1 MVELL
6 LRALFEQG
14 TLPAPALID
23 ELMAVCA
30 QPIPDKHAQRPAAA
44 EVAQSPVALLA
55 PLCCALAPL
64 VQEAPPPAPRHA
76 SAPMSHVAAAAAAA
90 AAATAALG
98 PGARFWFMLLDR
110 DADGELGGNDLFF
123 WLNAPASATAA
134 TAAAAATAVLAEP
147 PPVQS
152 LIESLVRVRSQ
163 EAGQEGGSFRA
174 GEAPC
179 ARVDLQARASKPET
193 SLAYISIQAM
203 PRPHTFSQTLRLLFA
218 RPSPTVGWSTLTR
231 SPGRVLTL
239 RRWGGCGAR
248 WARLTSALSSSSKTC
263 LPS

>member
-1 MVELL
+1 MLELL
-6 LRALFEQG
+6 LRSLFEK
-14 TLPAPALID
+14 LPEPALID

-30 QPIPDKHAQRPAAA
+30 QPIPDKHVQRPAAA
-44 EVAQSPVALLA
+44 EVTQSPVALLA

-64 VQEAPPPAPRHA
+64 VQEAPPPAPRHV

-123 WLNAPASATAA
+123 WLNAPASATAD
-134 TAAAAATAVLAEP
+134 TAAAAATAILAEP

-152 LIESLVRVRSQ
+152 LIESLIRVRSQ
-163 EAGQEGGSFRA
+163 EEADHEGGSFGA

-179 ARVDLQARASKPET
+179 ARVDLQARA
-193 SLAYISIQAM
+193 
-203 PRPHTFSQTLRLLFA
+203 
-218 RPSPTVGWSTLTR
+218 PTPKTR
-231 SPGRVLTL
+231 
-239 RRWGGCGAR
+239 
-248 WARLTSALSSSSKTC
+248 
-263 LPS
+263 

>member
-134 TAAAAATAVLAEP
+134 TAATAAAAATAVLAEP

-179 ARVDLQARASKPET
+179 ARVDLQARASKPE
-193 SLAYISIQAM
+193 I
-203 PRPHTFSQTLRLLFA
+203 R
-218 RPSPTVGWSTLTR
+218 
-231 SPGRVLTL
+231 
-239 RRWGGCGAR
+239 
-248 WARLTSALSSSSKTC
+248 
-263 LPS
+263 

>member
-14 TLPAPALID
+14 TLPEPALID

-134 TAAAAATAVLAEP
+134 TAAAAATAVSAEP

-163 EAGQEGGSFRA
+163 EAGQEG
-174 GEAPC
+174 EAPC
-179 ARVDLQARASKPET
+179 ARVDLQARASTPET
-193 SLAYISIQAM
+193 
-203 PRPHTFSQTLRLLFA
+203 R
-218 RPSPTVGWSTLTR
+218 
-231 SPGRVLTL
+231 
-239 RRWGGCGAR
+239 
-248 WARLTSALSSSSKTC
+248 
-263 LPS
+263 

>member
-14 TLPAPALID
+14 ALPEPALID

-30 QPIPDKHAQRPAAA
+30 QPMLDKHAQRPAAA
-44 EVAQSPVALLA
+44 EFTQESVASASALLA

-64 VQEAPPPAPRHA
+64 VQEAPPPAPRQP

-90 AAATAALG
+90 AAAIAALG

-110 DADGELGGNDLFF
+110 DADGELGGNDLFY
-123 WLNAPASATAA
+123 WLNAPTCAAVANAAS
-134 TAAAAATAVLAEP
+134 AEP
-147 PPVQS
+147 PPVQC

-163 EAGQEGGSFRA
+163 EASHEAGQEGGLSMA

-179 ARVDLQARASKPET
+179 ARVGLEARASELGKE
-193 SLAYISIQAM
+193 
-203 PRPHTFSQTLRLLFA
+203 
-218 RPSPTVGWSTLTR
+218 G
-231 SPGRVLTL
+231 
-239 RRWGGCGAR
+239 
-248 WARLTSALSSSSKTC
+248 
-263 LPS
+263 